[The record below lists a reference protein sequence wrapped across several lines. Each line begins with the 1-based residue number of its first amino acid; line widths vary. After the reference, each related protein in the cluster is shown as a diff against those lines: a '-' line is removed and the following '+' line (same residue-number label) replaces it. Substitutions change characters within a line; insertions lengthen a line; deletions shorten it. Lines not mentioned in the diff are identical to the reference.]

1 MISVNLLTNSPTIMF
16 IFDNGL
22 LVKLNHVMNKISC
35 AIVEDDLIS
44 LSIVESLAKKT
55 GLLDIKVTFNSSE
68 NAVSWLA
75 ENNVELLFLDIEMP
89 GLSGIDMLRSLPHRP
104 DVIIISGNPNYA
116 VDAFDLSVVD
126 YLVKPVKDYQRFLEA
141 VNKVI
146 AKRKKE
152 LGNEKIDRNLFVKV
166 DSLLHKLNVDEI
178 LWVEAFGDYI
188 KINTQ
193 EKIHTIY
200 ATLKKIEG
208 KLDRSKFV
216 RVHRS
221 YIVNVSK
228 ITNVDSSNLV
238 INKKIIP
245 ISEKYKDDL
254 LNKINVL

>member
-1 MISVNLLTNSPTIMF
+1 
-16 IFDNGL
+16 
-22 LVKLNHVMNKISC
+22 
-35 AIVEDDLIS
+35 
-44 LSIVESLAKKT
+44 
-55 GLLDIKVTFNSSE
+55 
-68 NAVSWLA
+68 
-75 ENNVELLFLDIEMP
+75 
-89 GLSGIDMLRSLPHRP
+89 
-104 DVIIISGNPNYA
+104 
-116 VDAFDLSVVD
+116 VD